1 MRKTNARRVGAL
13 LVGLALVAAACGD
26 DDDSGSSATTAAA
39 SETTAGRETTAGG
52 ETTEATEEATTTT
65 KAGGAA
71 TATTKAGGTTTTT
84 KAGGS
89 STTAAGA
96 AGGGNGALEGMK
108 GTTPLVELSQDFK
121 DRLLAIN
128 PQLTDYNYAAET
140 FDAIT
145 IIALAV
151 EQAKDDG
158 IAYAEKINGITR
170 EGEKCTDFKSCK
182 AILDAGGDPD
192 YDGISGPLEF
202 AGNGEP
208 LEASYG
214 LLTFGANDRV
224 DDAQTEYLPA
234 SAPAEADVAQV
245 PVVGNRAGDGVL
257 TLGSI
262 LPQTG
267 SLAFLGPPEFAA
279 FDLAIKEI
287 NDAGGV
293 LGKPVVG
300 IPGDS
305 GDTSTDTA
313 NQTVDRLLS
322 QNVDAII
329 GAASSGVSLTVID
342 KITGAGV
349 VQFSPANTSK
359 TLSTYDDKGLY
370 FRTAPSDIL
379 QGATLGEVIA
389 GEGVANIAIVARN
402 DSYGTGLAED
412 AAKALQEAGV
422 EVVLTK
428 IYEQN
433 AQTFDAE
440 VAAVKSANAE
450 AVLLIAFDE
459 ASKILTKMVEQGI
472 GPKEIKVYGTDGF
485 TGNAVGENFDAGK

>member
-1 MRKTNARRVGAL
+1 MRKTNVRRVGAL
-13 LVGLALVAAACGD
+13 VVGLALVAAACGGD
-26 DDDSGSSATTAAA
+26 DDDNTASTSATTAGATA
-39 SETTAGRETTAGG
+39 TTAGSETTAG
-52 ETTEATEEATTTT
+52 
-65 KAGGAA
+65 A
-71 TATTKAGGTTTTT
+71 TATTAGSTTTAGAATT
-84 KAGGS
+84 TGGS
-89 STTAAGA
+89 TTTAAA
-96 AGGGNGALEGMK
+96 ATGNGALEGLK
-108 GTTPLVELSQDFK
+108 GTTPLVELSQGFK
-121 DRLLAIN
+121 DKLLAVD
-128 PQLTDYNYAAET
+128 PKLGTTFNYAAET
-140 FDAIT
+140 YDAIT
-145 IIALAV
+145 VIALAV

-158 IAYAEKINGITR
+158 IAYASKINGITR
-170 EGEKCTDFKSCK
+170 TGTKCTDFKSCK
-182 AILDAGGDPD
+182 AIIDAGGDPD
-192 YDGISGPLEF
+192 YDGVSGPLEF

-208 LEASYG
+208 LQASYG
-214 LLTFGANDRV
+214 LLTMGANNRIDNSK
-224 DDAQTEYLPA
+224 TEYLPA
-234 SAPAEADVAQV
+234 TAPAEADVAET
-245 PVVGNRAGDGVL
+245 PVVGTRAGDGVL
-257 TLGSI
+257 TIGSI

-279 FDLAIKEI
+279 FTLAINDI
-287 NDAGGV
+287 NANGGV

-359 TLSTYDDKGLY
+359 TLSTYADKGLY

-379 QGATLGEVIA
+379 QGATLGQVIA
-389 GEGVANIAIVARN
+389 GDGVASIAIVARN

-412 AAKALQEAGV
+412 AAKALKEAGV
-422 EVVLTK
+422 DVVLTK

-440 VAAVKSANAE
+440 VAAVKAANPE
-450 AVLLIAFDE
+450 AVLLISFDE

-472 GPKEIKVYGTDGF
+472 GPKDLKVYGTDGF
-485 TGNAVGENFDAGK
+485 IGDPVGVNFDAGK

>member
-1 MRKTNARRVGAL
+1 MRMTNARRVGAL
-13 LVGLALVAAACGD
+13 LVGLAIVAAACGD
-26 DDDSGSSATTAAA
+26 DDDSGSSATTTAAT
-39 SETTAGRETTAGG
+39 ETTAGSETSAAA
-52 ETTEATEEATTTT
+52 ETTEATETTEAEDTTTTAKATTTT
-65 KAGGAA
+65 GAG
-71 TATTKAGGTTTTT
+71 ATTTVAGIPGE
-84 KAGGS
+84 A
-89 STTAAGA
+89 
-96 AGGGNGALEGMK
+96 GALEGFK

-128 PQLTDYNYAAET
+128 PNLIDYNYSAET
-140 FDAIT
+140 YDAMT

-151 EQAKDDG
+151 EEAQDDG

-170 EGEKCTDFKSCK
+170 TGDKCTDFKSCK
-182 AILDAGGDPD
+182 VIIDAGGDPD

-214 LLTFGANDRV
+214 LLTFGANNRI

-234 SAPAEADVAQV
+234 SAPAEADVPQV
-245 PVVGNRAGDGVL
+245 PVVGTRAGDGVL
-257 TLGSI
+257 TFGSI

-267 SLAFLGPPEFAA
+267 NLAFLGPPEFAA
-279 FDLAIKEI
+279 FDLVIKDI

-293 LGKPVVG
+293 LGKPVQG

-329 GAASSGVSLTVID
+329 GAASSGVTLTVID

-359 TLSTYDDKGLY
+359 ALSTYDDKGLY

-389 GEGVANIAIVARN
+389 GEGVATIAIVARN
-402 DSYGTGLAED
+402 DSYGTGLADD
-412 AAKALQEAGV
+412 AAKALTEAGV

-440 VAAVKSANAE
+440 VGAVKAANPE
-450 AVLLIAFDE
+450 AVLLISFDE

-472 GPKEIKVYGTDGF
+472 GPKDIKVYGTDGD
-485 TGNAVGENFDAGK
+485 TGNALGENFDAGK

>member
-1 MRKTNARRVGAL
+1 MSKTNVRRTGAL
-13 LVGLALVAAACGD
+13 LVGLALIAAACGD
-26 DDDSGSSATTAAA
+26 DDDNATATTAGA
-39 SETTAGRETTAGG
+39 TTAGG
-52 ETTEATEEATTTT
+52 ATTT
-65 KAGGAA
+65 AGGATTTA
-71 TATTKAGGTTTTT
+71 GGATTTAGGAT
-84 KAGGS
+84 
-89 STTAAGA
+89 TTAAGKPGEA
-96 AGGGNGALEGMK
+96 GALEGLK
-108 GTTPLVELSQDFK
+108 GTTPLVELSKDFK
-121 DRLLAIN
+121 DKLLAIN
-128 PQLTDYNYAAET
+128 PKLTDYNYAAET
-140 FDAIT
+140 YDAVT

-158 IAYAEKINGITR
+158 IAYASKVNGITR
-170 EGEKCTDFKSCK
+170 GGTKCKDFASCK
-182 AILDAGGDPD
+182 AVIDQGGDPD

-202 AGNGEP
+202 SGNGEP
-208 LEASYG
+208 LQATYG
-214 LLTFGANDRV
+214 LLTFGANDRI
-224 DDAQTEYLPA
+224 DDSKTQYLPA
-234 SAPAEADVAQV
+234 TAPASADVPET
-245 PVVGNRAGDGVL
+245 PVEGSRAGDGVL
-257 TLGSI
+257 TIGTI

-267 SLAFLGPPEFAA
+267 SLAFLGPPMFAA
-279 FDLAIKEI
+279 FDLVIKDI
-287 NDAGGV
+287 NAAGGV

-359 TLSTYDDKGLY
+359 TLSTYKDKGLY

-379 QGATLGEVIA
+379 QGATLGQVIA
-389 GEGVANIAIVARN
+389 GDGVASVAIIARN
-402 DSYGTGLAED
+402 DSYGVGLADDSE
-412 AAKALQEAGV
+412 KALKEAGV
-422 EVVLTK
+422 EVVVKK

-440 VAAVKSANAE
+440 VAAAKAANPE

-472 GPKEIKVYGTDGF
+472 GPKDIKVYGTDGF